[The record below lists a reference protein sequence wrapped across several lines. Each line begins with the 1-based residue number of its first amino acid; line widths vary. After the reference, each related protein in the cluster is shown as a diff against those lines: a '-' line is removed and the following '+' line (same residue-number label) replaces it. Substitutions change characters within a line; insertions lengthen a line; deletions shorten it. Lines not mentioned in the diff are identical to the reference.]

1 MEKTGCK
8 IICGAPMTL
17 AVRELI
23 MMMMCVILT
32 SYCVFLDSCPVQ
44 FEMFKVATYIK
55 YICTVD
61 IRHRVCRLPYL
72 RCFSYTHARTH
83 SGLAPRTRRDP
94 FRYHTLSSASTADC
108 LSDCRLLITACVLY
122 LLVVAYLL

>member
-1 MEKTGCK
+1 MEFLQKRRDMVITFLTEGQS
-8 IICGAPMTL
+8 GSM
-17 AVRELI
+17 AV
-23 MMMMCVILT
+23 V
-32 SYCVFLDSCPVQ
+32 D
-44 FEMFKVATYIK
+44 
-55 YICTVD
+55 VD

-94 FRYHTLSSASTADC
+94 FRYHTLSSASTTDC

-122 LLVVAYLL
+122 FLVVAYLL